1 MLTRGCEQFSGFI
14 FFWFSTSKIHQHA
27 GPVLEEH
34 LAPARQCQVLGNPET
49 EQTLPSPWL
58 LTCGVAAAC
67 ERGFLAGGREAL
79 SQEQLE
85 HAGLLI

>member
-1 MLTRGCEQFSGFI
+1 M
-14 FFWFSTSKIHQHA
+14 
-27 GPVLEEH
+27 GPVQGPGLEP
-34 LAPARQCQVLGNPET
+34 LAQLGQMAVSVT
-49 EQTLPSPWL
+49 AATVRALQTLPFPWL
-58 LTCGVAAAC
+58 LTCGVAMAC

>member
-49 EQTLPSPWL
+49 EQTLPSPWAGSSWGGGGDEQDPWSGP
-58 LTCGVAAAC
+58 LTRESPAA
-67 ERGFLAGGREAL
+67 
-79 SQEQLE
+79 
-85 HAGLLI
+85 